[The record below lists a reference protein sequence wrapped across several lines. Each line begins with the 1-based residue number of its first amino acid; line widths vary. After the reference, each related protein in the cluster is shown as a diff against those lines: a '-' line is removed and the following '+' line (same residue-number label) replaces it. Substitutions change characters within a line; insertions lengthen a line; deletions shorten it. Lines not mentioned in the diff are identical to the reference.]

1 MKALVRGWVLMALA
15 FPGWTVQAQVSQFKG
30 EIKIDG
36 SSTTYLVTQAVAEEF
51 KKLHPGMKISVGI
64 SGTGGGFKKF
74 AEGETDISNASRAIK
89 PTEVEKCK
97 AKGIDFIE
105 LQIGWD
111 GLAVVI
117 NKENTWATK
126 LTVEQLK
133 KIWDEGSTVKTWKDA
148 DPSWPDESIVL
159 FGAGSDSGTFDYFT
173 EAINGKEKRI
183 RKDYTPSEDDNVTV
197 NGVARNKYAMGFFG
211 LAYYEAN
218 TDKLKVVS
226 IYNPKLKQYVTPTT
240 KTVLTRQY
248 VPLGRPLFIYV
259 KKSSLQRS
267 EVQAFTRFYLRR
279 EDLVQ
284 KVKYVP
290 MSSRQQVAEQDKLEA
305 AIKAVGK

>member
-1 MKALVRGWVLMALA
+1 MKLLRLGVLLLA
-15 FPGWTVQAQVSQFKG
+15 GCMGLPPESRHKG
-30 EIKIDG
+30 EIKVDG

-51 KKLHPGMKISVGI
+51 KKLHPGMRISVGI

-89 PTEVEKCK
+89 PAEVEKCK
-97 AKGIDFIE
+97 TKGIDFVE
-105 LQIGWD
+105 LQVCWD

-117 NKENTWATK
+117 HKENTWARK
-126 LTVEQLK
+126 LTVEQLR
-133 KIWDEGSTVKTWKDA
+133 KIWDEGSTVKTWQEVE
-148 DPSWPDESIVL
+148 PNWPDEPIAL
-159 FGAGSDSGTFDYFT
+159 FGAGTDSGTFDYFT

-197 NGVARNKYAMGFFG
+197 NGVARNKYAIGFFG

-218 TDKLKVVS
+218 TDKLEVAA
-226 IYNPKLKQYVTPTT
+226 IYNPKLRQYITPNT

-248 VPLGRPLFIYV
+248 APLGRPLYIYI
-259 KKSSLQRS
+259 KKSSLQRP

-290 MSSRQQVAEQDKLEA
+290 LSARQQVAEQDKLEA
-305 AIKAVGK
+305 AIPAAGT